1 MKSELVIASECVITS
16 ECVIADLIRN
26 PCFVWHW
33 IPDQVRDD
41 SLQVRDDSLQ
51 VRDDSLQVRH
61 DKHGAWPA
69 CSFGAR
75 FPFQPFSSSIHF

>member
-1 MKSELVIASECVITS
+1 MKSELVIAS

-41 SLQVRDDSLQ
+41 SLQVRN
-51 VRDDSLQVRH
+51 
-61 DKHGAWPA
+61 DKHGSWSAR
-69 CSFGAR
+69 SFGTR